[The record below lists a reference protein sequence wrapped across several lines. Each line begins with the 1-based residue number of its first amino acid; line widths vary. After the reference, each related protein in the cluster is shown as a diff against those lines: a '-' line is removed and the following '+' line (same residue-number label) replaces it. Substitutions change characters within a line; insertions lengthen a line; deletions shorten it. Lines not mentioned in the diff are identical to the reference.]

1 MTHLAEG
8 LKRLLQLQWSGQQH
22 SSEQCLPTRAD
33 PREALLHAAWAA
45 VDEDIR
51 NTASQYYCNANL
63 RTKLYGSS
71 SSFSLDF
78 LILESCA
85 PTHCE
90 QCKAVLG
97 TAVLSEYKANVMADV
112 DKNPEQTDLGGT
124 HTTSVHEEA
133 SQTFMIS
140 KL

>member
-1 MTHLAEG
+1 MQPG
-8 LKRLLQLQWSGQQH
+8 QLWMKT
-22 SSEQCLPTRAD
+22 SETLP
-33 PREALLHAAWAA
+33 
-45 VDEDIR
+45 VS
-51 NTASQYYCNANL
+51 NTVMPTYEQ
-63 RTKLYGSS
+63 LYGSS

-90 QCKAVLG
+90 QCKAALG

-112 DKNPEQTDLGGT
+112 DKNPEQTDLGGAP
-124 HTTSVHEEA
+124 TTSVHEEA
-133 SQTFMIS
+133 SQTFTIS